1 MSPPDLVASAS
12 RLCTACGLCCNGV
25 LFEIVRLQPSDS
37 VEELVSLGMEIGR
50 KKRGPY
56 FKQPCSF
63 LASCRCLIYDARPL
77 RCRDFRCAQIEEVA
91 TETRTEEEALRTIV
105 EAKRRV
111 EEVEELLEEA
121 GNKATGLPLAERYGL
136 AVASV
141 DPVAIRGQRA
151 PLAPLVL
158 AMDRLQE
165 WINEF
170 FRVDPPRPPV

>member
-1 MSPPDLVASAS
+1 MSPPDLVACAS
-12 RLCTACGLCCNGV
+12 RLCTACGLCCSGV

-37 VEELVSLGMEIGR
+37 VEELASLGMEIGR

-56 FKQPCSF
+56 FKQPCRF
-63 LASCRCLIYDARPL
+63 LEDCRCGIYDARPL
-77 RCRDFRCAQIEEVA
+77 RCRDFQCAQIEEVA
-91 TETRTEEEALRTIV
+91 TEMRTEEEALRTIV

-111 EEVEELLEEA
+111 EEVEKLLEQA

-141 DPVAIRGQRA
+141 DPEAIRGQPA
-151 PLAPLVL
+151 PLAPLVV
-158 AMDRLQE
+158 AMDRLNE
-165 WINEF
+165 WINQF

>member
-1 MSPPDLVASAS
+1 MPPPDLVASAS

-37 VEELVSLGMEIGR
+37 VEELASLGMEIGR

-63 LASCRCLIYDARPL
+63 LA
-77 RCRDFRCAQIEEVA
+77 FRCAQIEEVA
-91 TETRTEEEALRTIV
+91 TETLTEEEALRTIV

-111 EEVEELLEEA
+111 QEVEELLEQA

-141 DPVAIRGQRA
+141 DPEAIRGQ
-151 PLAPLVL
+151 PLVL